1 MASESKGP
9 DPSTSPYVRLIRC
22 GLFGYFKLQYNGL
35 QSIPFPCSAERH
47 IFILEKKVAMSSG
60 VIKAMLNSDAF
71 IEGSRG
77 EIAFEDISTPVLER
91 VIQYLHY
98 KSKYTNS
105 KVPIPEFPV
114 PPEQALDLLLAANYL
129 DC

>member
-1 MASESKGP
+1 MASESKAEPAG
-9 DPSTSPYVRLIRC
+9 SPYVRL
-22 GLFGYFKLQYNGL
+22 L
-35 QSIPFPCSAERH
+35 SAEKH
-47 IFILEKKVAMSSG
+47 VFVLEKKVAMNSG
-60 VIKAMLNSDAF
+60 VIKAMLSSDGF
-71 IEGSRG
+71 VESRSG
-77 EIAFEDISTPVLER
+77 EISFDDISTVVLER

-98 KSKYTNS
+98 KAKHSNS